1 MSALGQKQTSARV
14 RVMSALP
21 PKADIPQQGLECH
34 PKDETKSCDDRVG
47 VECPTSAVANAN
59 LSAERQPAMGGGHC
73 RTLAVLRS
81 RSCGRTVRHFR
92 HRCSLLAHA
101 QWRPKITA
109 QTQPYGYNK
118 PAPSMRPPPV
128 HLPRRI
134 ESRSL
139 NQKRVWHKLDQQRSE
154 IRQANEAVELQ

>member
-1 MSALGQKQTSARV
+1 MSVYEDQSVGLKRKSVDAICMSVLGRKQTFRPYSPDV
-14 RVMSALP
+14 RFT

-128 HLPRRI
+128 QLPRRI
-134 ESRSL
+134 EISKS
-139 NQKRVWHKLDQQRSE
+139 KKGV
-154 IRQANEAVELQ
+154 A